1 MTRAELRR
9 AEREKLKSQKVYTLT
24 QEEINKMVSASVD
37 RIVQTKFNELLARET
52 DKAFV
57 VMMCL
62 PSVAQHDTFGFGK
75 ERLTRFMDN
84 VCIKYFS
91 MLEDYDRRAKA
102 GYDFDTFINILK
114 RLFNFLKNCF
124 FKLFKISIMLV
135 KLLSD

>member
-1 MTRAELRR
+1 MTRADYRR
-9 AEREKLKSQKVYTLT
+9 AERDKLKAQKVYTLT

-62 PSVAQHDTFGFGK
+62 PSVALHDTFGFGK

-84 VCIKYFS
+84 GCIKYFS
-91 MLEDYDRRAKA
+91 MLEDYDRKTRA
-102 GYDFDTFINILK
+102 GYDFDTFIDIL
-114 RLFNFLKNCF
+114 RDETGFDVRDY
-124 FKLFKISIMLV
+124 LV
-135 KLLSD
+135 KHGVLQPTNR

>member
-1 MTRAELRR
+1 MTRADYRR
-9 AEREKLKSQKVYTLT
+9 AEREKLKTQKVYTLT

-62 PSVAQHDTFGFGK
+62 PSVALHDTFGFGK

-91 MLEDYDRRAKA
+91 MLEDYDRKTRA
-102 GYDFDTFINILK
+102 GYDFDTFIDIL
-114 RLFNFLKNCF
+114 RDETGFDVRDY
-124 FKLFKISIMLV
+124 LV
-135 KLLSD
+135 KHGVLQPTNR